1 MEKHLIINGLWSRIY
16 LPENNVNE
24 IVIGVHGFAGDK
36 ESSVLIALAKELNKQ
51 GKGLLTFD
59 LPSHGENDNTKI
71 SNLTECIES
80 IGKVLEYVKNKYLN
94 KPISFFS
101 TSFGAFLILSHLSE
115 KHENLHKIILR
126 APAIFMSEVLENVIL
141 PEHRAEVNELK
152 KVVNLGYEKPLL
164 VDDKFLSDLKHNNLD
179 NKTEI
184 LGKLYVLQGR
194 LDTTVDPIKN
204 HEFLEKHYLNN
215 YEIFYFEKADHRF
228 KKPGELEQIIK
239 ITLDILSER

>member
-1 MEKHLIINGLWSRIY
+1 MEKHLVINGLWSRIY
-16 LPENNVNE
+16 LPLGRVNE
-24 IVIGVHGFAGDK
+24 VVIGVHGFAGDK
-36 ESSVLIALAKELNKQ
+36 ESSVLVTLAEKLNKQ
-51 GKGLLTFD
+51 GKALLTFD

-71 SNLTECIES
+71 LNLEECIES
-80 IGKVLEYVKNKYLN
+80 IGKVLEYVKNEYSN

-101 TSFGAFLILSHLSE
+101 TSFGAFLTLSYLSE
-115 KHENLHKIILR
+115 RHENLHKIILR

-141 PEHRAEVNELK
+141 PEHKVEINELK

-179 NKTEI
+179 NKPEI
-184 LGKLYVLQGR
+184 LGKVYVLQGK

-204 HEFLEKHYLNN
+204 QEFLEKHYLNN
-215 YEIFYFEKADHRF
+215 YELFYFENADHRF

-239 ITLDILSER
+239 ITLDVLSKR